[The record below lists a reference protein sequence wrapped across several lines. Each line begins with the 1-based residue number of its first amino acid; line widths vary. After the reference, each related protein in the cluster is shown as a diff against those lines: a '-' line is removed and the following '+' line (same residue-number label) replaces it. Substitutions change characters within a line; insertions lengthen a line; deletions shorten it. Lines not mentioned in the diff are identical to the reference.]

1 MNLKR
6 RKSRE
11 TPPASP
17 EPALKALPTA
27 DADLSEMAW
36 RHACFYSSPIGKK
49 DSEQRKHADGLLKE
63 LVQPAIEALDPKMGV
78 TRADR
83 LPSSPITAD
92 IFKHVF
98 RSRLLIA
105 DLSFHR
111 PNVLHEVGLRHATG
125 KPCVLISRK
134 EDSIPSNLK
143 DVRVVFIDT
152 SQVWDFVSD
161 IDARRTEL
169 TEYARWALSTEGRMS
184 SPIHQ
189 FLPDY
194 RKYID

>member
-6 RKSRE
+6 RKNGE
-11 TPPASP
+11 TSP
-17 EPALKALPTA
+17 TEPVVRALPSA
-27 DADLSEMAW
+27 GADLNEAAW
-36 RHACFYSSPIGKK
+36 RHTCFYSSPIGEVG
-49 DSEQRKHADGLLKE
+49 SEQRKHSDGLLKT
-63 LVQPAIEALDPKMGV
+63 LVRPAIAVLDPKMGV
-78 TRADR
+78 NRADR

-134 EDSIPSNLK
+134 EDPIPSNLK
-143 DVRVVFIDT
+143 DVRVVVIDT
-152 SQVWDFVSD
+152 SHVWDFILD
-161 IDARRTEL
+161 IEARRAEL
-169 TEYARWALSTEGRMS
+169 TAHARWALSTEGQDS
-184 SPIHQ
+184 SPVHKL
-189 FLPDY
+189 FPDY
-194 RKYID
+194 RKHIA